1 MKQSH
6 IPAVAQDVEGIS
18 ALIMAIGEPNFYEA
32 LLVYLATVINFDS
45 ASAILYKKG
54 NAPELL
60 FANFTETEQAI
71 FCARFLDGAYVISP
85 AYQGFVN
92 GYPDGLYPWSK
103 LMPPGFK
110 QSQMYDA
117 YYRPSCIE
125 DLLYFFVDTGAT
137 GYMQFSLGRHSPSKV
152 FEQHEIQQVQGV
164 EGLVIG
170 LIAKHIEM
178 AVLRQTLHPQ
188 PLSRLVSD
196 RVNHLLENFEAERLT
211 SRERQIA
218 KLIIMGYSSQSAAD
232 KLCISPGTERVH
244 RAKLYAKLNLR
255 SNSELFSY
263 FLNLLTQAG

>member
-1 MKQSH
+1 MNQSRF
-6 IPAVAQDVEGIS
+6 PDVTQDADGIS
-18 ALIMAIGEPNFYEA
+18 ALVMAIGESDFYPV
-32 LLVYLATVINFDS
+32 LLAYLATLINFDS
-45 ASAILYKKG
+45 ASAIIYKQG
-54 NAPELL
+54 SAPELL
-60 FANFTETEQAI
+60 FANFTEIEQAI
-71 FCARFLDGAYVISP
+71 FCARFLDGAYVVSP

-92 GYPDGLYPWSK
+92 GYPDGMYPWST

-110 QSQMYDA
+110 QSQMYAA

-125 DLLYFFVDTGAT
+125 DLLYFFVDTGET
-137 GYMQFSLGRHSPSKV
+137 GYLQFSLGRHSPSKV
-152 FEQHEIQQVQGV
+152 FQEDELHQAQQVAGF
-164 EGLVIG
+164 VIG
-170 LIAKHIEM
+170 LIRKHTEI

-188 PLSRLVSD
+188 PLSRMVSD
-196 RVNHLLENFEAERLT
+196 RVNHLLEHFEAERLT

-218 KLIIMGYSSQSAAD
+218 KLIIMGHSSQSAAD

>member
-1 MKQSH
+1 MNSSQFPDVS
-6 IPAVAQDVEGIS
+6 QDADVIS
-18 ALIMAIGEPNFYEA
+18 ALVMAIGETNFYDA
-32 LLVYLATVINFDS
+32 LLAYLATVVNFDS
-45 ASAILYKKG
+45 ASAILYKQG
-54 NAPELL
+54 NAPKLL

-71 FCARFLDGAYVISP
+71 FCARFLDGAYVVSP

-137 GYMQFSLGRHSPSKV
+137 GYMQFSLGRHSPSEV
-152 FEQHEIQQVQGV
+152 FQQQDIRQVQGV
-164 EGLVIG
+164 EGFVIG

-178 AVLRQTLHPQ
+178 AVLRQTLDPQ

-196 RVNHLLENFEAERLT
+196 RVNHLLEHFEAHRLT

-218 KLIIMGYSSQSAAD
+218 KLIIMGHSSQSAAD

-263 FLNLLTQAG
+263 FLTKLTEAS